1 MSLWPGYNNILF
13 FYFKVGDKVNPF
25 LQMMTGKKVKYFFV

>member
-1 MSLWPGYNNILF
+1 MSVWPGYNILF

-25 LQMMTGKKVKYFFV
+25 LQMLTGKKVK